1 MEAMMNRL
9 LGLLAVVSLTACS
22 SHPMPVLLQGEPAAV
37 ASLSGDWTGSFW
49 NGGSARR
56 GTLKF
61 YIGAGEE
68 DSSFGDVTM
77 FSPLGERM
85 QPADQGPAHR
95 AHTRL
100 AQALRVDFVRMDGGL
115 VVGTLEPYIAP
126 DCLCKVSTTFTGS
139 FAGDT
144 IRGTFVTT
152 GGTKESRDG
161 KWQLV
166 RRTAL
171 KR

>member
-22 SHPMPVLLQGEPAAV
+22 SRSMPVLLQGEPAAA
-37 ASLSGDWTGSFW
+37 ASLSGDWTGSYW
-49 NGGSARR
+49 NGGSAKR

-61 YIGAGEE
+61 FIGVGEE
-68 DSSFGDVTM
+68 DATFGDVTM
-77 FSPLGERM
+77 LSPLGERM

-100 AQALRVDFVRMDGGL
+100 AQALRVDFARAASGEVT
-115 VVGTLEPYIAP
+115 GTLEPYIAP

-139 FAGDT
+139 FVGDT
-144 IRGTFVTT
+144 LRGTFVST
-152 GGTKESRDG
+152 GGTRENRDG

-166 RRTAL
+166 RRAA

>member
-9 LGLLAVVSLTACS
+9 FGLLAVVGLSACS
-22 SHPMPVLLQGEPAAV
+22 SHSMPVLLQGEPVAA
-37 ASLSGDWTGSFW
+37 ASLSGDWTGSYW
-49 NGGSARR
+49 NGGSTKR

-61 YIGAGEE
+61 FIGAGE
-68 DSSFGDVTM
+68 DDSFGDVTM

-100 AQALRVDFVRMDGGL
+100 AQSLRVDFEWAPGGQ
-115 VVGTLEPYIAP
+115 VTGTLEPYIAP
-126 DCLCKVSTTFTGS
+126 DCLCKVTTTFTGS
-139 FAGDT
+139 FVGDT
-144 IRGTFVTT
+144 LRGTFATT
-152 GGTKESRDG
+152 GATKESREG

-166 RRTAL
+166 RRAAI

>member
-1 MEAMMNRL
+1 MMNRL
-9 LGLLAVVSLTACS
+9 LGLLAIVGLTACS
-22 SHPMPVLLQGEPAAV
+22 SHSMPVLLQGEPVAA
-37 ASLSGDWTGSFW
+37 ASLSGDWTGSYW

-56 GTLKF
+56 GALKF
-61 YIGAGEE
+61 YIGKGE
-68 DSSFGDVTM
+68 DDSFGDVTM
-77 FSPLGERM
+77 LSPLGERM

-100 AQALRVDFVRMDGGL
+100 AQTLRVDFDWAPGGQL
-115 VVGTLEPYIAP
+115 TGSLEPYIAP
-126 DCLCKVSTTFTGS
+126 DCLCKVTTTFTGT
-139 FAGDT
+139 FVGDT

-152 GGTKESRDG
+152 GGTTENREG

-166 RRTAL
+166 RRTAI

>member
-1 MEAMMNRL
+1 MNRL

-22 SHPMPVLLQGEPAAV
+22 AHQMPVLLQGEPTAV
-37 ASLSGDWTGSFW
+37 ASLSGDWTGSYW

-56 GTLKF
+56 GALKF
-61 YIGAGEE
+61 YIGAVGE
-68 DSSFGDVTM
+68 DSTFGDVTM

-95 AHTRL
+95 AHTRM
-100 AQALRVDFVRMDGGL
+100 AQTLRVDLVRVAGGQ
-115 VVGTLEPYIAP
+115 VTGTLEPYIAP
-126 DCLCKVSTTFTGS
+126 DCLCKVSTTFTGA
-139 FAGDT
+139 FVGDT

-152 GGTKESRDG
+152 GGTTENRDG
-161 KWQLV
+161 RWQLV
-166 RRTAL
+166 RRTAA

>member
-22 SHPMPVLLQGEPAAV
+22 SHSMPVLLQGEPVAV
-37 ASLSGDWTGSFW
+37 ASLSGDWTGSYW
-49 NGGSARR
+49 NSGSARR
-56 GTLKF
+56 GALKF
-61 YIGAGEE
+61 YIGAGE
-68 DSSFGDVTM
+68 DSTFGDVTM

-100 AQALRVDFVRMDGGL
+100 AQALRVDFVRVGGGE
-115 VVGTLEPYIAP
+115 VTGTLEPYIAP
-126 DCLCKVSTTFTGS
+126 DCLCKVTTTFTGA
-139 FAGDT
+139 FVGDT

-152 GGTKESRDG
+152 GATKENRDG

-166 RRTAL
+166 RRVAAP